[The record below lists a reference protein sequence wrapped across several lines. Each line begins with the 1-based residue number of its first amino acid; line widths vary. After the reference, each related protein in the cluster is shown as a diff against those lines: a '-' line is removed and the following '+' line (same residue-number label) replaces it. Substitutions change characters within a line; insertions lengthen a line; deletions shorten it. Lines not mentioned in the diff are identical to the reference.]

1 VATNRTTRRRAIAL
15 LALTSI
21 ALTTLSLR
29 DAPVVGALRGT
40 FLVVFRPFEGAV
52 RVVTR
57 PLSNAWYGVR
67 NYGDVLDENE
77 VLRERIAQQ
86 EGAAVAAAA
95 SVRLA
100 QELLALNGLPT
111 LAGISTVT
119 AQAIGESPGNF
130 SQTIEINQGSENGIR
145 VGMPVLNAAG
155 LVGKVASV
163 STDRAVVMLLTDPD
177 FALAVKIV
185 SQPPPGTTTTLPP
198 ADVPT
203 ASSVVAIEGETD
215 VQPGVE
221 TTTTSSTTTTTSTIA
236 GFTPSVTTLPPAPQ
250 GVSSITVPA
259 LGQLAV
265 RETGVIEGR
274 GPGRFPTVRFVS
286 TDPRLGEV
294 RVGTPIVTAGGS
306 RSLAPPDIVIGTVSR
321 VVARTGTAGPVL
333 EVEPLADLS
342 NLSFLRVL
350 LYQPVTERTTP

>member
-1 VATNRTTRRRAIAL
+1 M
-15 LALTSI
+15 LALTSV

-29 DAPVVGALRGT
+29 DAPIVGALRGA

-57 PLSNAWYGVR
+57 PVSNAWYGVR

-185 SQPPPGTTTTLPP
+185 SQPPVGTTTTVP
-198 ADVPT
+198 AEDVPT

-215 VQPGVE
+215 VQPGVV
-221 TTTTSSTTTTTSTIA
+221 TTTTSTTTTTTTIA
-236 GFTPSVTTLPPAPQ
+236 GFTPSVTTLPPTPQ

-294 RVGTPIVTAGGS
+294 QVGTPIVTAGGS
-306 RSLAPPDIVIGTVSR
+306 RSLAPPDIVIGTVAR

-333 EVEPLADLS
+333 EIEPLADLS

-350 LYQPVTERTTP
+350 LYQPVTERATP